1 MRLRDGVL
9 PSANYPVIPGHQF
22 AGVVE
27 SCGPAVKYIQAGD
40 RVSVHPY
47 VVCGQCIVC
56 RGGGP
61 TQDCERH
68 EMLGM
73 SLDGGLA
80 EYCTIPARHLYK
92 LPDQVPT
99 EEGALIENLANALAA
114 VRNAGM
120 QAGEKVLVI
129 GAWSVALCAVQ
140 VARMYSPSALVLAG
154 TGAERLA
161 LGRRLGATHVVDQAG
176 GDTAEAVREAL
187 DGHGADIVLVCGT
200 TGRDMDLAMETV
212 ATSGRIVVE
221 GHFDPHVTVTLSP
234 FQLLVARSAVLRA
247 NRGFVTPDYTQAHQM
262 LADGVVELGPLV
274 SSRHTLEDWESAFE
288 AFTDPAG
295 GTVQVLITP

>member
-1 MRLRDGVL
+1 MRLRDGLL

-27 SCGPAVKYIQAGD
+27 SCGPAVKYIRAAD

-47 VVCGQCIVC
+47 VICGQCTVC

-61 TQDCERH
+61 TQDCERR

-92 LPDQVPT
+92 RPDQVPS

-114 VRNAGM
+114 VRSAEM
-120 QAGEKVLVI
+120 QPGERVVVI
-129 GAWSVALCAVQ
+129 GAWSVALFAVQ
-140 VARMYSPSALVLAG
+140 AADRYSPAALVLAG
-154 TGAERLA
+154 TGAERLE
-161 LGRRLGATHVVDQAG
+161 LGERLGATHTVDQAA
-176 GDTAEAVREAL
+176 GDAGARVGEAL
-187 DGHGADIVLVCGT
+187 NGHGADVVLVCGT
-200 TGRDMDLAMETV
+200 TGKDIDLAMETV

-221 GHFDPHVTVTLSP
+221 GHFDPQVTVTLSP
-234 FQLLVARSAVLRA
+234 FQLLVAQSVVFRA
-247 NRGFVTPDYTQAHQM
+247 NRGFMTPDYTQAHQM
-262 LADGVVELGPLV
+262 LADGVVEVGPLV
-274 SSRHTLEDWESAFE
+274 SSQHALEDWESAFE